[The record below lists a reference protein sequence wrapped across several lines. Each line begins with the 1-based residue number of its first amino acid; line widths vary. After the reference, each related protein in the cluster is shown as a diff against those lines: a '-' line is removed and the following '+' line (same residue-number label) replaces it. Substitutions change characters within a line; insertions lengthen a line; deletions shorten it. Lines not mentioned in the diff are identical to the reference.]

1 MLRRMS
7 FAQKKTY
14 WRFCNLRIACMTP
27 VEIFTIVV
35 KRLAFVSG
43 FVNYSYRVNNLLLI
57 IRS

>member
-1 MLRRMS
+1 
-7 FAQKKTY
+7 
-14 WRFCNLRIACMTP
+14 MTP